1 MTELSKGQTF
11 ADKFRIISELDA
23 GGFSRVYH
31 AFDMVSE
38 LHTEVALKIFQLST
52 NDQRKNR
59 ECMALFLREAYCLSK
74 LDHPNIIQ
82 ILDFGHL
89 NNIYYIV
96 TEFLEG
102 TTLFDIVDKTGPM
115 PEGEVAM
122 IAYEVIKALE
132 FLEHHRVVHRDIKP
146 INIMV
151 NSKGDIK
158 LIDFGL
164 SRHVEEKTVSMKGVF
179 TGTPQFAAPE
189 SIRQDLHIDSK
200 ADIFSLGA
208 SCYYFLTNTEP
219 FPGKNPK
226 EVFKNRLT
234 AKPKS
239 LKNLNSSLSK
249 KFTGLI
255 QKMISFNPEDR
266 PSIAE
271 LKPKLS
277 ELISKTQP

>member
-1 MTELSKGQTF
+1 MNKFSQGYLF
-11 ADKFRIISELDA
+11 AEKYEIIGELDS
-23 GGFSRVYH
+23 GGFAKVYH
-31 AFDMVSE
+31 ARDMESNSRP
-38 LHTEVALKIFQLST
+38 EVALKIFELST
-52 NDQRKNR
+52 KDQQKKR

-82 ILDFGHL
+82 IHDFGHL
-89 NNIYYIV
+89 SNLYFLV
-96 TEFLEG
+96 TEYLEG

-122 IAYEVIKALE
+122 VAYELTSALD
-132 FLEHHRVVHRDIKP
+132 FLNHHRVVHRDIKP

-164 SRHVEEKTVSMKGVF
+164 SRHIEEKTVSMSGVF

-189 SIRQDLHIDSK
+189 SIRQESYIDSK

-226 EVFKNRLT
+226 EVFNNRLT
-234 AKPKS
+234 ASPKP
-239 LKNLNSSLSK
+239 LREINSNISK
-249 KFTGLI
+249 RFSGLVE
-255 QKMISFNPEDR
+255 KMIAFNPDER
-266 PSIAE
+266 PSIAD
-271 LKPKLS
+271 LKLLLFDIAS
-277 ELISKTQP
+277 NA

>member
-1 MTELSKGQTF
+1 MTELSEGDSF
-11 ADKFRIISELDA
+11 ADKYRIISELDA

-31 AFDMVSE
+31 AYDMVSA
-38 LHTEVALKIFQLST
+38 LHTDVAIKIFQLST
-52 NDQRKNR
+52 KDQSKRR

-82 ILDFGHL
+82 ILDFGHFSDL
-89 NNIYYIV
+89 YYIV
-96 TEFLEG
+96 TEYLEG
-102 TTLFDIVDKTGPM
+102 TTLFDIIDKTGPM
-115 PEGEVAM
+115 PEGEVALV
-122 IAYEVIKALE
+122 AYEVLKALD

-164 SRHVEEKTVSMKGVF
+164 SRHIEEKTVSMLGVF

-189 SIRQDLHIDSK
+189 SIRQDLYIDSK

-208 SCYYFLTNTEP
+208 SCYYFLTNMEP

-234 AKPKS
+234 TKPES
-239 LKNLNSSLSK
+239 LRKLNSTLSK

-255 QKMISFNPEDR
+255 EKMISFEPEDR

-277 ELISKTQP
+277 KIISKI